1 MSDYGCA
8 TKLIPLQF
16 DTYEAHTANR
26 TIDFIF
32 PNPTAF
38 QEMKSKYGV
47 HEFLSVK
54 RNFGADQELDRFG
67 GVIVRAATHLKDVL
81 ELADLQTHP
90 GLRVCA
96 VNPNAFGGW
105 HIQWYEMLKNA
116 VDVTGTLDVA
126 FLGGHEKAI
135 RAAVVDRTCDI
146 GIARTE
152 TIERMIRLGEFN
164 ETDIFTIGEKGP
176 LLSFPQHL
184 STELYPEWPLASL
197 SHVPREIEQLVAIP
211 LLTLS
216 RDSPEAIQ
224 GDFAGFAFPYSYEP
238 VRQMFLAIDKAGT
251 GQCDPGLYRE
261 GENPGVCVDCPAG
274 TYSEE
279 GIGECALCPIGTV
292 NNGTRNTDCS
302 FCPDG
307 LTTVVVG
314 SVFGDCSTAAETD
327 RTHVDF
333 VIIIIA
339 FGGVLT
345 VLLVTLCAFGTR
357 RLVRH
362 YKMLRQTEIA
372 AQQQKL
378 RRLKDAVNVMQK
390 LRFPFTV
397 MRFSTF
403 KMRGKLVN
411 HESARNDG
419 SLLMLDTWSEAVAF
433 AKSNPVVFHS
443 HQWLGFRMPDPWNIH
458 YSSMVRVGEL
468 LCREH
473 GHTEDE
479 LFFWVDFHSI
489 PQACLDS
496 KLGAIASIAV
506 YACCARYFAV
516 VAPDA
521 VHADLKE
528 TCNAAS
534 YARRG

>member
-1 MSDYGCA
+1 
-8 TKLIPLQF
+8 
-16 DTYEAHTANR
+16 
-26 TIDFIF
+26 
-32 PNPTAF
+32 
-38 QEMKSKYGV
+38 
-47 HEFLSVK
+47 
-54 RNFGADQELDRFG
+54 
-67 GVIVRAATHLKDVL
+67 
-81 ELADLQTHP
+81 
-90 GLRVCA
+90 
-96 VNPNAFGGW
+96 
-105 HIQWYEMLKNA
+105 
-116 VDVTGTLDVA
+116 
-126 FLGGHEKAI
+126 
-135 RAAVVDRTCDI
+135 
-146 GIARTE
+146 
-152 TIERMIRLGEFN
+152 
-164 ETDIFTIGEKGP
+164 
-176 LLSFPQHL
+176 
-184 STELYPEWPLASL
+184 
-197 SHVPREIEQLVAIP
+197 
-211 LLTLS
+211 
-216 RDSPEAIQ
+216 
-224 GDFAGFAFPYSYEP
+224 
-238 VRQMFLAIDKAGT
+238 
-251 GQCDPGLYRE
+251 
-261 GENPGVCVDCPAG
+261 
-274 TYSEE
+274 
-279 GIGECALCPIGTV
+279 
-292 NNGTRNTDCS
+292 
-302 FCPDG
+302 
-307 LTTVVVG
+307 
-314 SVFGDCSTAAETD
+314 VFGDCSTAAETD

-534 YARRG
+534 YARRGWCRLEQWAFMGVCGVEHMYLLKDAQQETLLSLSEMEGWLESSTYVFEADFTVEEDKHTLVDVILGLYGFMLICFHDDTENNNDIVSETGTHRRRSFTGSQSATSLATQKLIQQNRSRVFPEKYVQGLDILLEDQLKQARTGVEEVGGAFSANDFDRILKACQAFSIIQGRNLTEALGKLLSSSSMDKEADISLEYSGIAIVSSS